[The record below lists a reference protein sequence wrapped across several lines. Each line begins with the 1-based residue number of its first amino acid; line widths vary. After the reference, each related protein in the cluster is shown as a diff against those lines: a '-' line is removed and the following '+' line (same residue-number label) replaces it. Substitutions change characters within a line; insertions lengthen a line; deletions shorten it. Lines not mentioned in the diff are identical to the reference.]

1 MFTDGWMQSRRYFP
15 KPFGR
20 GDKNVFVKH
29 YVPNRIPDPK
39 GEWSLLINID
49 GNN

>member
-1 MFTDGWMQSRRYFP
+1 MFTDGRMQSHRYIPQTFWS
-15 KPFGR
+15 
-20 GDKNVFVKH
+20 GDKKVFVKH
-29 YVPNRIPDPK
+29 YVPNRMPDPK